1 MQQFVSRRRESFIGM
16 VLSAGSTVLL
26 AGLFLHL
33 LAASGSHVTL
43 AMTVF
48 MFAAMAYATI
58 DFAIRFARPTRIG
71 LEERGLVV
79 ETPFGTRYFER
90 GRIVRVAGIGSLLL
104 FVKQPDGTEMALSIG
119 HWPKE
124 LRPAL
129 EAYAAKG

>member
-1 MQQFVSRRRESFIGM
+1 M
-16 VLSAGSTVLL
+16 VLCAGGAVLF

-33 LAASGSHVTL
+33 LAAPESQVRL
-43 AMTVF
+43 AMTAL
-48 MFAAMAYATI
+48 MFAAIAYAAI
-58 DFAIRFARPTRIG
+58 GFAIRFARPAKIR
-71 LEERGLVV
+71 LEERSLVI

-90 GRIVRVAGIGSLLL
+90 DRIVRVAGIGSLLL
-104 FVKQPDGTEMALSIG
+104 FVKQPDGTEVALSIG